1 MYWTAEEQSR
11 QHCWTYYEP
20 PVSFFLFSLS
30 AKDAH
35 NLLKLFSVMQ
45 SVSPPCPSSQSI
57 KPALQP
63 LLAHDAPPALCQ
75 NTTPSLCERGSLP
88 DFVSTR
94 LPTKRP
100 ATVAGSGE
108 FSFFWSLNTVIASV
122 AGGLGEIMP
131 REQIGDLP
139 FTVKKNNGAV
149 HGLAQ

>member
-1 MYWTAEEQSR
+1 
-11 QHCWTYYEP
+11 
-20 PVSFFLFSLS
+20 
-30 AKDAH
+30 
-35 NLLKLFSVMQ
+35 MQ

-149 HGLAQ
+149 HGLAQQLLLHIYQITAVFTASSPQMAAHQ